1 MALAGGIP
9 MFQAELQSHPLR
21 ERAIAY
27 IFSEILIPT
36 LFGYNILDWVNGRFT
51 GVLISP

>member
-1 MALAGGIP
+1 
-9 MFQAELQSHPLR
+9 MFQAVLQSHPLR
-21 ERAIAY
+21 ERTIAY

-36 LFGYNILDWVNGRFT
+36 LFGYYILGWVDGRFT